1 LFGFDFRYHA
11 LSLIAVLIALVVG
24 LLLGVAI
31 GDKGLVSS
39 AETNLRQSLRSQ
51 VHHYQQQVSTL
62 QGQLDAQAQI
72 EKQLYSVA
80 VGSQL
85 SDKRI
90 GVIGLGSLPNS
101 IVENVKTA
109 LEGSGGQL
117 HSTSIVDLPLDLN
130 GLASKAK
137 GTRYEALSI
146 DPGLAEAF
154 GKRIGIQFTDGGTLL
169 QKVSGPLLTHDS
181 SGELDGMD
189 GVVLYH
195 DQTPKLDDA
204 QKSTMASFEKGLIE
218 GLTIRGIPVVGVQQT
233 DTDPS
238 QIGWYKQ
245 QKPLS
250 SVDDI
255 DEVTGQI
262 SLVYALT
269 GRGGHFG
276 ARSGGPAVPDTNVP
290 FEGSS
295 TTTTT
300 TVP

>member
-62 QGQLDAQAQI
+62 QDQLEQQKQIEQDLYAVGVGGQLA
-72 EKQLYSVA
+72 
-80 VGSQL
+80 
-85 SDKRI
+85 DKRVGI
-90 GVIGLGSLPNS
+90 ISLGALPNS
-101 IVENVKTA
+101 IVDDVKAA

-117 HSTSIVDLPLDLN
+117 HSKSVVDLPLDLA
-130 GLASKAK
+130 GISSKAV
-137 GTRYEALSI
+137 GTRYQSLSI
-146 DPGLAEAF
+146 DPGLVEAF
-154 GKRIGIQFTDGGTLL
+154 GKRVGIQFTDGGKLL
-169 QKVSGPLLTHDS
+169 QKVSGPLLSHDS

-195 DQTPKLDDA
+195 DDPGNLDVA
-204 QKSTMASFEKGLIE
+204 EKSTIASFEKGLIA

-233 DTDPS
+233 ETAPS

-250 SVDDI
+250 SVDNV
-255 DEVTGQI
+255 DEITGQI

-269 GRGGHFG
+269 GRTGNFG
-276 ARSGGPAVPDTNVP
+276 TRSGGPVVPDTNLP
-290 FEGSS
+290 FGS
-295 TTTTT
+295 TTTTST
-300 TVP
+300 GP

>member
-11 LSLIAVLIALVVG
+11 LSLIAVLIALAVG

-62 QGQLDAQAQI
+62 QDQLDQQKQI
-72 EKQLYSVA
+72 EGELYSVG
-80 VGSQL
+80 VGGQL
-85 SDKRI
+85 ADKRI
-90 GVIGLGSLPNS
+90 GIISLGSLPNS
-101 IVENVKTA
+101 IVDDVKSA

-117 HSTSIVDLPLDLN
+117 HSKSIIDLPLNLN
-130 GLASKAK
+130 ALSSKAA
-137 GTRYEALSI
+137 GTRYQALSI

-189 GVVLYH
+189 GVVVYH
-195 DQTPKLDDA
+195 DDPGNLDEA
-204 QKSTMASFEKGLIE
+204 QKSTMASFEQGLIA
-218 GLTIRGIPVVGVQQT
+218 GLTIRGIPVVGVQET
-233 DTDPS
+233 STDPS

-250 SVDDI
+250 SVDNV
-255 DEVTGQI
+255 DEITGHI

-269 GRGGHFG
+269 GVPGNFG
-276 ARSGGPAVPDTNVP
+276 ARSGGPLVPDT
-290 FEGSS
+290 GLRSGGTS
-295 TTTTT
+295 TTS

>member
-51 VHHYQQQVSTL
+51 VHHYQDQVSTL
-62 QGQLDAQAQI
+62 QGQLDEQTQI
-72 EKQLYSVA
+72 ERELYSVG
-80 VGSQL
+80 VGGQL

-90 GVIGLGSLPNS
+90 GVISLGSLPNS
-101 IVENVKTA
+101 IVDNVKAA

-117 HSTSIVDLPLDLN
+117 HSKSIVDLPLNLN
-130 GLASKAK
+130 ALASKAK

-146 DPGLAEAF
+146 DPGLVEAF

-169 QKVSGPLLTHDS
+169 QHVSGPLLTHDT

-195 DQTPKLDDA
+195 ADPANLDDA
-204 QKSTMASFEKGLIE
+204 QKSTMTSFEKGLIE
-218 GLTIRGIPVVGVQQT
+218 GLTNRGIPVVGVQQT

-250 SVDDI
+250 SVDNI
-255 DEVTGQI
+255 DEITGQI

-269 GRGGHFG
+269 GRNGNFG
-276 ARSGGPAVPDTNVP
+276 SRSGGPAVPDTNLP
-290 FEGSS
+290 FGG
-295 TTTTT
+295 TTTTST